1 MCFPKLP
8 SPKNVVKKLSKKF
21 AFRDPFKK
29 QHVRGTKH
37 CGNLKH
43 TTFTIVIDHC
53 EDN

>member
-21 AFRDPFKK
+21 AFRDPFEK

-37 CGNLKH
+37 WKFKTHHLYH
-43 TTFTIVIDHC
+43 SY
-53 EDN
+53 